1 MKLMKTMADVRAL
14 GVALGMMAMTTGH
27 AQITI
32 PTVMVGDAGNPN
44 DTTGYGGV
52 SYIYNIAVTEV
63 NLTQYTAF
71 LNAVAATDP
80 YSLYNAD
87 MGTDSNSAGITRD
100 GSSGSYTY
108 AVKGSGA
115 RPVTYVSW
123 YDAARFANWVANGQP
138 TGVQQNS
145 TTENGAYSLLGAISG
160 VEFTKN
166 AINPNT
172 GTMTTWWIPNEN
184 EWYKAAYYDPSAS
197 GPSDDY
203 WLYPTQS
210 DSAPGNTIG
219 TGANQANFKDTDY
232 SVTQSENYSSSQN
245 YLTDGGAYSSS
256 GSYYGTFDQGGNVW
270 ERTDAVTGSSGYV
283 RGGSWSSNTETLQ
296 SYYRSGSG
304 STDELN
310 FLGFRLA
317 GATEASMV
325 VPEPSTA
332 LLIVMGGAGWLVW
345 RRRKAAL

>member
-1 MKLMKTMADVRAL
+1 MKSMAAVAAL
-14 GVALGMMAMTTGH
+14 GLALEILTAMTGH

-32 PTVMVGDAGNPN
+32 PTVTVGDVGNPN

-63 NLTQYTAF
+63 NLFQYTAF
-71 LNAVAATDP
+71 LNAVAATDT

-123 YDAARFANWVANGQP
+123 FDAARFANWVANGQP
-138 TGVQQNS
+138 TGAQQNS
-145 TTENGAYSLLGAISG
+145 TTENGAYSLLGVTTG
-160 VEFTKN
+160 GGFTKN
-166 AINPNT
+166 AMNPNT
-172 GTMTTWWIPNEN
+172 GATTTWWIPNEN
-184 EWYKAAYYDPSAS
+184 EWYKAAYYDPGAS

-210 DSAPGNTIG
+210 DSAPGNT
-219 TGANQANFKDTDY
+219 TGAGTNQANYNDGDY
-232 SVTQSENYSSSQN
+232 SVTQSAGYSSSQN

-256 GSYYGTFDQGGNVW
+256 GSYYGTFDQGGNLW
-270 ERTDAVTGSSGYV
+270 ERTDAVTGSSGDA
-283 RGGSWSSNTETLQ
+283 RGGSWSSNYETLQ
-296 SYYRSGSG
+296 SSYRSGSG

-310 FLGFRLA
+310 FLGFRVA
-317 GATEASMV
+317 SATEASIV

-332 LLIVMGGAGWLVW
+332 VVIMMGGAGWLLW
-345 RRRKAAL
+345 RRRNATL

>member
-1 MKLMKTMADVRAL
+1 MKSMAAVAAL
-14 GVALGMMAMTTGH
+14 GLALEILTATTGH
-27 AQITI
+27 SQITI
-32 PTVMVGDAGNPN
+32 PTVTVGDAGNPN

-52 SYIYNIAVTEV
+52 SYIYNIAVSEV
-63 NLTQYTAF
+63 NLIQYTAF

-123 YDAARFANWVANGQP
+123 FDAARFANWVANGQP
-138 TGVQQNS
+138 TGAQQNS

-184 EWYKAAYYDPSAS
+184 EWYKAAYYDPSVS

-232 SVTQSENYSSSQN
+232 SVTQSADYNSSQN

-270 ERTDAVTGSSGYV
+270 ERTVAVTGSSGSA
-283 RGGSWSSNTETLQ
+283 RGGSWTNDDYSLLSST
-296 SYYRSGSG
+296 RSGSG

-310 FLGFRLA
+310 FLGFRVA
-317 GATEASMV
+317 SATEASIA

-332 LLIVMGGAGWLVW
+332 VVIMMGGAGWLLW
-345 RRRKAAL
+345 RRRNATL

>member
-1 MKLMKTMADVRAL
+1 MKTMAAVTAL
-14 GVALGMMAMTTGH
+14 ALALGMMAMTTGH

-32 PTVMVGDAGNPN
+32 PTVTVGDAGNPN

-71 LNAVAATDP
+71 LNAVAATDL
-80 YSLYNAD
+80 YSLYNAG
-87 MGTDSNSAGITRD
+87 MGTDSNSAGITRG

-123 YDAARFANWVANGQP
+123 FDAARFANWVANGQP
-138 TGVQQNS
+138 TGAQQNS

-172 GTMTTWWIPNEN
+172 GTMTTWWVPNEN
-184 EWYKAAYYDPSAS
+184 EWYKAAYYDPSVS

-203 WLYPTQS
+203 WLYPTQG

-232 SVTQSENYSSSQN
+232 SVTQSENCSSSEN
-245 YLTDGGAYSSS
+245 YLADGGAYSSS
-256 GSYYGTFDQGGNVW
+256 GSYYGTFDQGGNVR
-270 ERTDAVTGSSGYV
+270 ERTDAVTGSSGFF
-283 RGGSWSSNTETLQ
+283 RGAPGAATPKPCSPTT
-296 SYYRSGSG
+296 RSGSG

-310 FLGFRLA
+310 FLWFRVA
-317 GATEASMV
+317 GANEASMV
-325 VPEPSTA
+325 VRESSTA
-332 LLIVMGGAGWLVW
+332 LLTVMGGGGWFVW
-345 RRRKAAL
+345 RRRKASL